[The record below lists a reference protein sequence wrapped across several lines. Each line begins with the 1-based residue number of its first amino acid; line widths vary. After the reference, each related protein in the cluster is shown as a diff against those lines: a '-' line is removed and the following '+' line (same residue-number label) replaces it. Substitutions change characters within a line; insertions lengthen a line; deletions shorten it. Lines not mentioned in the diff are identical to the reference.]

1 MAFRETDGYPKP
13 KNFPQ
18 GNKEY
23 SLPGSW
29 GKMKNQHF
37 IPIPRP
43 GSLNLMTIFNRA
55 VPMFAFTGILF
66 FAAPAVCHGPA
77 EQKEGPHAGSE
88 EAMKTQHDR
97 MANFKEA
104 AGMLSDAIIH
114 NSPKLAQEGAEKLD
128 RSLEGHEMDF
138 PHKNRSHVKEFHR
151 LYVDLGKRTEKLK
164 SAIKADDLPRSAV
177 AYGRILEI
185 CAACHRK
192 FRD

>member
-1 MAFRETDGYPKP
+1 
-13 KNFPQ
+13 
-18 GNKEY
+18 
-23 SLPGSW
+23 
-29 GKMKNQHF
+29 
-37 IPIPRP
+37 
-43 GSLNLMTIFNRA
+43 MTIFHRTLSI
-55 VPMFAFTGILF
+55 FAFAGILF

-77 EQKEGPHAGSE
+77 EHKEGPHAGSE
-88 EAMKTQHDR
+88 EAMKAQHDR

-114 NSPKLAQEGAEKLD
+114 NAPKLAQEGAEKLD
-128 RSLEGHEMDF
+128 RSLEGHERDF

-151 LYVDLGKRTEKLK
+151 LYVELGKRTEKLK

>member
-1 MAFRETDGYPKP
+1 
-13 KNFPQ
+13 
-18 GNKEY
+18 
-23 SLPGSW
+23 
-29 GKMKNQHF
+29 
-37 IPIPRP
+37 
-43 GSLNLMTIFNRA
+43 MTIFNRA

-77 EQKEGPHAGSE
+77 EHKEGPHAGSE
-88 EAMKTQHDR
+88 EAMKPQHER

-114 NSPKLAQEGAEKLD
+114 NAPKLAQEGAEKLD
-128 RSLEGHEMDF
+128 RSLEGHERDF

-151 LYVDLGKRTEKLK
+151 LYVELGKRTGNLK
-164 SAIKADDLPRSAV
+164 AAIKADDLPKSAV